1 MELHIYCQQNKKLGT
16 STSFPTESSLKCWQ
30 NIVNTLW
37 SALRSW
43 RENKE
48 HWGGKMKWRCKPK
61 KQAENGT
68 AFILGHWQHQ
78 GYWWSLDFPRL
89 MWHQRQST
97 GPLRRKESKNRP
109 LLMEPEWEMTPP
121 PPYPPLGLPTKV
133 LPLSPEPKDRGRE
146 SLRIRTD
153 TMVST
158 WGIAWILMICPQ
170 TTILVGLMVS
180 PGISKPSL
188 KGTIQPNKEESSHTT
203 PRTRDFKDPLEK
215 QAKRNI
221 NYDLKSWNWCRQNMK
236 L

>member
-121 PPYPPLGLPTKV
+121 PPHPPLGLPTKV
-133 LPLSPEPKDRGRE
+133 LPLSPRTKGQRKRVPENPYWHYGLHLRY
-146 SLRIRTD
+146 SLN
-153 TMVST
+153 S
-158 WGIAWILMICPQ
+158 
-170 TTILVGLMVS
+170 
-180 PGISKPSL
+180 
-188 KGTIQPNKEESSHTT
+188 
-203 PRTRDFKDPLEK
+203 
-215 QAKRNI
+215 
-221 NYDLKSWNWCRQNMK
+221 YDLSSNNNSSWVNGEPRHQQT
-236 L
+236 LSEGYHSAQ